1 MGWLEE
7 DLRRYENEQVENEN
21 YWDSLVDK
29 ARSELKFCYKL
40 NEEDLEEVLRD
51 ILGDADYDW
60 DDLKWLKE
68 KVMQSKEWED
78 NQNEKEKSCV
88 STLWRWKLQ
97 L

>member
-21 YWDSLVDK
+21 YWDNLVDK
-29 ARSELKFCYKL
+29 ARNELKFCYKL
-40 NEEDLEEVLRD
+40 SEEELEEVLRD

-68 KVMQSKEWED
+68 KVIQSKEWED
-78 NQNEKEKSCV
+78 NQNGEEE
-88 STLWRWKLQ
+88 
-97 L
+97 

>member
-29 ARSELKFCYKL
+29 AISELNCCYKL
-40 NEEDLEEVLRD
+40 NEEELEDLLRD
-51 ILGDADYDW
+51 ILSDTDYDW

-68 KVMQSKEWED
+68 KVMESKDWED
-78 NQNEKEKSCV
+78 NQSKGE
-88 STLWRWKLQ
+88 
-97 L
+97 

>member
-21 YWDSLVDK
+21 YWDSLVAD
-29 ARSELKFCYKL
+29 ARSELKYCYKL
-40 NEEDLEEVLRD
+40 NEEDLEDVLRD

-68 KVMQSKEWED
+68 KVMESKEWED
-78 NQNEKEKSCV
+78 NQSEVE
-88 STLWRWKLQ
+88 
-97 L
+97 

>member
-21 YWDSLVDK
+21 YWDRLVDN
-29 ARSELKFCYKL
+29 ARSELKLCYKL
-40 NEEDLEEVLRD
+40 SEEDLEEVLRD

-68 KVMQSKEWED
+68 KVIQSKEWED
-78 NQNEKEKSCV
+78 NQSKGE
-88 STLWRWKLQ
+88 
-97 L
+97 

>member
-29 ARSELKFCYKL
+29 AISELKYCYKL
-40 NEEDLEEVLRD
+40 NEDDLEDLLRD
-51 ILGDADYDW
+51 ILSDTDYDW

-68 KVMQSKEWED
+68 KVMESKDWED
-78 NQNEKEKSCV
+78 NQSKGE
-88 STLWRWKLQ
+88 
-97 L
+97 

>member
-21 YWDSLVDK
+21 YWDRIADK
-29 ARSELKFCYKL
+29 ARNELKFCYKL

-68 KVMQSKEWED
+68 KVIQSKEWEE
-78 NQNEKEKSCV
+78 NQSEVE
-88 STLWRWKLQ
+88 
-97 L
+97 